1 MTGMQDVSGFMLNCR
16 EDWGEMT
23 VAGRSQRRLEVE
35 GEAGRGQMTH
45 QIVSV
50 SPSRVDLCLP

>member
-1 MTGMQDVSGFMLNCR
+1 MQDVSGFMLNCR